1 MFLFSVIL
9 IFTDILPND
18 IERNELQQIQENGL
32 AIEMQRFYEVEHD
45 TQEMYRL
52 LSNFIKDKSCL
63 SKLESYLFFAF
74 TKLFCILQ
82 N

>member
-1 MFLFSVIL
+1 MFLFRVIL

-32 AIEMQRFYEVEHD
+32 AIEMQRLYEVEHD

-63 SKLESYLFFAF
+63 SKLE
-74 TKLFCILQ
+74 
-82 N
+82 

>member
-1 MFLFSVIL
+1 MFLFRVIL

-63 SKLESYLFFAF
+63 SKLE
-74 TKLFCILQ
+74 
-82 N
+82 